1 MSKFI
6 IYLWSGSGYGLDA
19 FEVEAT
25 SEEHAL
31 DLVVTQIVNEGKTN
45 YFEEEGSDYITE
57 LKNESYNDP
66 EGDPEGWMYWDATME
81 GASRPV
87 YLHTE
92 NMKIKRA

>member
-6 IYLWSGSGYGLDA
+6 ICLWSGSGYGLDA

-25 SEEHAL
+25 SEMHAL

-57 LKNESYNDP
+57 LKMSLTTIRKEIRKAGCTGMLRWKAQAAPFTSI
-66 EGDPEGWMYWDATME
+66 
-81 GASRPV
+81 
-87 YLHTE
+87 L
-92 NMKIKRA
+92 KI